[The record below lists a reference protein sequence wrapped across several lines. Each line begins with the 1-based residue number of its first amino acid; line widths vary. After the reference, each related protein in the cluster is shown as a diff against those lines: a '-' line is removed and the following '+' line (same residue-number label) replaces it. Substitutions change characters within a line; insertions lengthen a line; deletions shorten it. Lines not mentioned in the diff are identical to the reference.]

1 MQNVLVRRGAST
13 VRAPREARS
22 TRTLRLPQ
30 RSVPRSAL
38 RRVVYGRPFAAGALG
53 ARWRRGAGGRNRP
66 RAVATVRRKARA
78 RPPRRAFALPSA
90 GLCSSVPL
98 DEAPTHEGKSATA
111 DGRILCMR
119 LLSARASV

>member
-38 RRVVYGRPFAAGALG
+38 RRVVYGRPFATGALG

-66 RAVATVRRKARA
+66 QKGARA
-78 RPPRRAFALPSA
+78 AAAAR
-90 GLCSSVPL
+90 LCLAVRGPL
-98 DEAPTHEGKSATA
+98 FLCPT
-111 DGRILCMR
+111 R
-119 LLSARASV
+119 

>member
-30 RSVPRSAL
+30 RSVPRSTL
-38 RRVVYGRPFAAGALG
+38 RRVGYGRPFAAGALG
-53 ARWRRGAGGRNRP
+53 ERWRRGAGGRNRP